1 VTSITLCCNFNNVSL
16 AYTELHAVHFFVSVD
31 MSEHIR
37 TALEGTMETPEL
49 DLAALSDAQIAT
61 IALNVGEATFHSLYV
76 SGVTAGPNGPD
87 ALHMRVGSVV
97 DDTFIQWGERTVNT
111 GSQFAIN
118 TKGKAE
124 TAATYRMNSD
134 DAATVYG
141 NDIPE
146 GPGRWTG
153 GVYVSV
159 RTKLNDGT
167 QIIFNPN
174 VAACSGVQGE
184 LDRVVAAA
192 IGNTTASLVSLRKKA
207 QTTSSTV

>member
-1 VTSITLCCNFNNVSL
+1 
-16 AYTELHAVHFFVSVD
+16 
-31 MSEHIR
+31 
-37 TALEGTMETPEL
+37 METPEL
-49 DLAALSDAQIAT
+49 DLAVLSDTQIAT
-61 IALNVGEATFHSLYV
+61 IALNVGEATFHSLYI

-97 DDTFIQWGERTVNT
+97 DGSFIQWGERTVNA
-111 GSQFAIN
+111 GGQFAVN
-118 TKGKAE
+118 TEGKAE

-134 DAATVYG
+134 DAAAVHG
-141 NDIPE
+141 DDIPE

-167 QIIFNPN
+167 LVTLNPN

-184 LDRVVAAA
+184 LDRVVSAA
-192 IGNTTASLVSLRKKA
+192 IGNTAASLVSLRKKA
-207 QTTSSTV
+207 QLASGTV